1 MKTTE
6 VLTRIDFM
14 DHLYDILILDHLA
27 SRHIEEAKKDKE
39 ALKIAKLIIEER
51 LNVNGSEEIYPK

>member
-1 MKTTE
+1 
-6 VLTRIDFM
+6 M

-27 SRHIEEAKKDKE
+27 SRHVEEAKKDKE

-51 LNVNGSEEIYPK
+51 LNINGSEEIYPK